1 MHRSKEST
9 TGPISKAFAGTSIW
23 TVPKDDHIP
32 TKRMGNRIHLLVKE
46 PMQEAPEQIRPSP
59 PTSARQLDDARF
71 RHRIVHVG
79 AQEAHAAEQNGDGEG
94 LLDPD
99 REFNDALDAVLQTRS
114 IEMVMQFASDI
125 SGGSERLTDAE
136 IDALIRGDRSGSA
149 NKGGGS
155 SLEDHSFTDNDEDE
169 DSDDQSDPGM
179 ETPEE
184 EEDEANTGRAMEV
197 RTPVDVPLELL
208 PVGQQRAM
216 LQADSDIRAFADEDD
231 EVIPRRRNLRVNW
244 YMPAHSWKVQQ
255 GIEHTMLHQ
264 SPRHDPNSGIQ
275 LGRALLEARA
285 HDKKPGMKAFPKEDV
300 EMTLKSAQ
308 NELLLQEMDSA
319 KSFKA
324 FLMKERG
331 HVPHFLER
339 CQGPSSPDPT
349 SPRHKTSTCSTPRL
363 PDVVAAG
370 QQSPRPSMNATPRRG
385 IEAS

>member
-1 MHRSKEST
+1 MSSV
-9 TGPISKAFAGTSIW
+9 G
-23 TVPKDDHIP
+23 VPAV
-32 TKRMGNRIHLLVKE
+32 L
-46 PMQEAPEQIRPSP
+46 
-59 PTSARQLDDARF
+59 F
-71 RHRIVHVG
+71 RG
-79 AQEAHAAEQNGDGEG
+79 AQSGCIHFASCRWMCLSSCCLWVSREQCFKQTAISEH
-94 LLDPD
+94 
-99 REFNDALDAVLQTRS
+99 LQTKTMKSFRVGMS
-114 IEMVMQFASDI
+114 M
-125 SGGSERLTDAE
+125 
-136 IDALIRGDRSGSA
+136 
-149 NKGGGS
+149 
-155 SLEDHSFTDNDEDE
+155 SLERN
-169 DSDDQSDPGM
+169 
-179 ETPEE
+179 
-184 EEDEANTGRAMEV
+184 
-197 RTPVDVPLELL
+197 VDY
-208 PVGQQRAM
+208 
-216 LQADSDIRAFADEDD
+216 SWY
-231 EVIPRRRNLRVNW
+231 RRNLRVNW

-331 HVPHFLER
+331 HVPHFLEM

>member
-231 EVIPRRRNLRVNW
+231 EVIPRRYV
-244 YMPAHSWKVQQ
+244 
-255 GIEHTMLHQ
+255 
-264 SPRHDPNSGIQ
+264 
-275 LGRALLEARA
+275 
-285 HDKKPGMKAFPKEDV
+285 
-300 EMTLKSAQ
+300 
-308 NELLLQEMDSA
+308 
-319 KSFKA
+319 
-324 FLMKERG
+324 
-331 HVPHFLER
+331 HVP
-339 CQGPSSPDPT
+339 
-349 SPRHKTSTCSTPRL
+349 
-363 PDVVAAG
+363 
-370 QQSPRPSMNATPRRG
+370 
-385 IEAS
+385 